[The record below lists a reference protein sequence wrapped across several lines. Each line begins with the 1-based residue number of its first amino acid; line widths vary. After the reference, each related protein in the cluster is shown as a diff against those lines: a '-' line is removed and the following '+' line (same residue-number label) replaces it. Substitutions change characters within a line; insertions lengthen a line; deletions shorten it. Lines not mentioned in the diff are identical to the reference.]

1 MLNLGHFYFA
11 RIGHYHFAVTR
22 LYFYLDNIHLLYY
35 FSFMDINTLA
45 IIFSVFTSLLIG
57 ILFTNRRFDDVNR
70 RFDDI
75 KMNVNGLLKEN
86 RR

>member
-1 MLNLGHFYFA
+1 
-11 RIGHYHFAVTR
+11 
-22 LYFYLDNIHLLYY
+22 
-35 FSFMDINTLA
+35 MDINTLA

-70 RFDDI
+70 RSDDI